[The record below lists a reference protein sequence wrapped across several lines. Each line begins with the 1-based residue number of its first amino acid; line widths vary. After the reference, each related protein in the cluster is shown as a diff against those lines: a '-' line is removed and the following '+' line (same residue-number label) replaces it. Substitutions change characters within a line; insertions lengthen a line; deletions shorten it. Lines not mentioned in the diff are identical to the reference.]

1 MSVGMHALVH
11 MCMLVGFV
19 VAAAAAGGG
28 VGVPGQGDWE

>member
-19 VAAAAAGGG
+19 VAAAAGGG
-28 VGVPGQGDWE
+28 VGVPGQGDWD